1 MKRLDWKWR
10 EMSDGGFVKRGRG
23 SVHLIPLWCWD
34 HFFLSFFLILFFR
47 FFHFS
52 FFFKIFCYCCRFFFI
67 IIVVG
72 VLTCLYYRRFFF
84 LHDFLFFVFV
94 MHEKIRHVCRYLYIY
109 MNSWCVQC
117 IIHFSLRIAISFF
130 VSLTRLPFSYATFL
144 HFVCRQSYWKND
156 IL

>member
-1 MKRLDWKWR
+1 
-10 EMSDGGFVKRGRG
+10 MSDGGFVKRGRG
-23 SVHLIPLWCWD
+23 SVHLIPLWCWG
-34 HFFLSFFLILFFR
+34 HFFCLFSLFYSFAFSISPFFSKYFVIVAV
-47 FFHFS
+47 FFHHYCS
-52 FFFKIFCYCCRFFFI
+52 RRSYLSLLSKVVFFT
-67 IIVVG
+67 
-72 VLTCLYYRRFFF
+72 L
-84 LHDFLFFVFV
+84 DFLFFVFA
-94 MHEKIRHVCRYLYIY
+94 MQEKIRHVCRYLYIY